1 MKVKQTEGSKE
12 EKWPNKSRP
21 TNDATRRSAASHNNF
36 ICFQPRVGGQC
47 YKKIPREKSLGE
59 ITRQNYPRTVQKSI
73 KSSLI

>member
-36 ICFQPRVGGQC
+36 ICSQPRASGQC
-47 YKKIPREKSLGE
+47 YKTFPWENSRGE
-59 ITRQNYPRTVQKSI
+59 ISRQTILGLFKINKE
-73 KSSLI
+73 